1 VELHALPFKSFK
13 AAHSSF
19 GADVFG
25 ALSAVSSVERR
36 ESEGGTG
43 PGAVRDQIESARKS
57 LA

>member
-1 VELHALPFKSFK
+1 
-13 AAHSSF
+13 
-19 GADVFG
+19 
-25 ALSAVSSVERR
+25 LSAVSSVERR